1 QSHLIQGIEGD
12 ALEIQA
18 LFQPHNGVIT
28 LRVRRSVDGER
39 AAEISYDGS
48 SLNVVGTEVPFT
60 LNDDEP
66 LKLHLFLDKS
76 VLELFVNGGRVAVT
90 RLVDAE
96 DNDRGIELVV
106 HEGEATLISM
116 DIWTM
121 RSIW

>member
-1 QSHLIQGIEGD
+1 
-12 ALEIQA
+12 
-18 LFQPHNGVIT
+18 
-28 LRVRRSVDGER
+28 GER

-90 RLVDAE
+90 RLIDAE
-96 DNDRGIELVV
+96 DDDRGIELIVS
-106 HEGEATLISM
+106 EGQATLISM

-121 RSIW
+121 RPIW